1 MIAQYTMLLLA
12 LRAAQFV
19 HHVSVLSLEDI
30 TRGKGNFIQHA
41 RTQLNNRACA
51 RRMAEQTG
59 IHDVIF
65 RANAKKCMPG
75 HVLELFVPALM
86 LPRACAVHA
95 RNAHS
100 RREHKM
106 GDKCIPAAPIW
117 LLMPILASI
126 MTHRRWW
133 RSSLERRC
141 RGSMSRF
148 RGLCSM
154 RAPLHGCTALPP
166 RSSPTMEIAG
176 KRPLVN
182 QVPS

>member
-154 RAPLHGCTALPP
+154 RTPKNDIYRH
-166 RSSPTMEIAG
+166 I
-176 KRPLVN
+176 
-182 QVPS
+182 